1 MVGVRAADIMALITP
16 TPKVGS
22 WDEIDPV
29 STFTPTPK
37 VGSWDEIDPWLQ
49 GGGWRVGAIH
59 MGDTGQGW

>member
-59 MGDTGQGW
+59 MGGNQGW